1 MSKTI
6 AEQIGLLN
14 FPTGLSGQAMLAVK
28 LGLKEHQ
35 VRTGFHHPYD
45 PADLNRCVQ
54 AFGWGK
60 PDWMRGVT
68 PTWTA
73 YVERWDELIETFNS
87 ELGNPDG
94 RAPKTYRI
102 MQRIMWEGMLN
113 EH

>member
-35 VRTGFHHPYD
+35 MRYGFDHPYD
-45 PADLNRCVQ
+45 PADLNRCIKT
-54 AFGWGK
+54 FGWDA
-60 PDWMRGVT
+60 PEFMRGVT

-73 YVERWDELIETFNS
+73 YVEHWDELVATFKS
-87 ELGNPDG
+87 ELDNPDW
-94 RAPKTYRI
+94 RAPKTYKLMEEI
-102 MQRIMWEGMLN
+102 MRGVHE
-113 EH
+113 

>member
-35 VRTGFHHPYD
+35 LRDGLHPPYD
-45 PADLNRCVQ
+45 PADLNRCIKT
-54 AFGWGK
+54 FGWGR

-73 YVERWDELIETFNS
+73 YVEHWDELVATFKS
-87 ELGNPDG
+87 ELDNPDR
-94 RAPKTYRI
+94 RAPKTYKLMEKI
-102 MQRIMWEGMLN
+102 MREVRH